1 MRIETDVLDPAGAK
15 IAVEG
20 MGIPRGVTVL
30 TGGGFHGKTTLLE
43 ALVTTYP
50 LATRVPRRALTFDIR
65 NLEYIMLYLAMAE
78 NS

>member
-1 MRIETDVLDPAGAK
+1 MRIETDVLDAAGAK

-20 MGIPRGVTVL
+20 MGIPRGITVL

-50 LATRVPRRALTFDIR
+50 LASQVTRRA
-65 NLEYIMLYLAMAE
+65 NL
-78 NS
+78 